1 MIVIYEKKF
10 LKDLKSFDVL
20 LSKKVIKILNE
31 LKSYEKISDV
41 KNIRKMVW
49 YNDYYRLRFWEYRIW
64 IKYSDNKIILQRILL
79 RKDIYKIFP

>member
-49 YNDYYRLRFWEYRIW
+49 YNDYYRFRFWEYRIW
-64 IKYSDNKIILQRILL
+64 IKYSDNKIILQRILHW
-79 RKDIYKIFP
+79 KDIYKIFP

>member
-41 KNIRKMVW
+41 KNIRKMVG
-49 YNDYYRLRFWEYRIW
+49 YNDYYRFRFGEYRIG
-64 IKYSDNKIILQRILL
+64 IKYSDNKIILQRILHG
-79 RKDIYKIFP
+79 KDIYKIFP